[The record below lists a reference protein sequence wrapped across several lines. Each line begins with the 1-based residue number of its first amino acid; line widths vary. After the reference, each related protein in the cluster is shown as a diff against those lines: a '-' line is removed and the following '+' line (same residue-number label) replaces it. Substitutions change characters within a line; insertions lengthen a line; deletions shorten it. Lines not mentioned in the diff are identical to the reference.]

1 MNGSVLESC
10 HTPCPEIRIESSFI
24 GERKHHNDGSDKFI
38 HTYRYVKRQQATN
51 CMTRSRSEPSQIETN
66 RNPTE
71 SNRTVLE
78 SYRMYRG
85 TH

>member
-24 GERKHHNDGSDKFI
+24 GERKHHNDDSV
-38 HTYRYVKRQQATN
+38 HSYVSYVKRQQATN

-85 TH
+85 MH